1 MSFVFNPIMLKRITN
16 NAIKGAKDMDERV
29 IDVVKAKTRGTKNF
43 SKVIIILVVVFIVI
57 LVLNPFV
64 IVGAGERGV
73 VLTFGAVQ
81 KAVFDE
87 GLHLRI
93 PMVQK
98 IVKVDVRVQKS
109 QVDAESVSKDLQD
122 THSTI
127 AINYHAI
134 PNMAGWI
141 YQNLGVQYK
150 ERIIDPAVQEVVKAV
165 TAKYTAVELITQ
177 REKVRTEIK
186 DLLRQRLVG
195 YNIGVDDFSII
206 NFKFSQQFTQAIES
220 KQTAEQFALKA
231 QRDLERIK
239 IEAEQ
244 KVTQAKAEAEALRLQ
259 KANITQE
266 LVSLRQIEASMKAI
280 EKWDGH
286 LPKVTGGA
294 IPFIDAKSL
303 EDQKK

>member
-1 MSFVFNPIMLKRITN
+1 
-16 NAIKGAKDMDERV
+16 MDERV
-29 IDVVKAKTRGTKNF
+29 INVVKRGQGVKGLTKW
-43 SKVIIILVVVFIVI
+43 IIGAIILLIVI
-57 LVLNPFV
+57 LMLNPFV

-73 VLTFGAVQ
+73 VLRFGAVQ
-81 KAVFDE
+81 KEVFNE

-93 PMVQK
+93 PMVEK
-98 IVKVDVRVQKS
+98 IVKIDVRVQKS

-122 THSTI
+122 THSII
-127 AINYHAI
+127 AINYHTI
-134 PNMAGWI
+134 PDKASWI
-141 YQNLGVQYK
+141 YQNLGIQYK

-177 REKVRTEIK
+177 REKVRSEIK
-186 DLLRQRLVG
+186 ELLRQRLVG
-195 YNIGVDDFSII
+195 YNIAVDDFSII
-206 NFKFSQQFTQAIES
+206 NFKFSPQFTQAIES

-244 KVTQAKAEAEALRLQ
+244 KVAQATAEAEALRLQ
-259 KANITQE
+259 KSNITPD
-266 LVSLRQIEASMKAI
+266 LIKLRQIEASMKAI

-286 LPKVTGGA
+286 LPQVTSGA
-294 IPFIDAKSL
+294 VPFIDVKSF